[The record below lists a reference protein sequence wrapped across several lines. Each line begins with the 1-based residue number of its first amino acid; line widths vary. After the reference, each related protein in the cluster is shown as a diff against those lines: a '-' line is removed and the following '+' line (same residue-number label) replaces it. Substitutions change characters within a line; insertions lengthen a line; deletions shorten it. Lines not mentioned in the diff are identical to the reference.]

1 MPVRWLPPE
10 SIRHR
15 VFTHKTDV
23 WSFGVTVWEI
33 LTFGAR
39 PYQVIIIYNNTL
51 LFIYKGKKPYEILKM
66 LEGGHRLKQPATC
79 TLDLY
84 AALLECK
91 DFSLN

>member
-23 WSFGVTVWEI
+23 WSFGVTIWEI

-39 PYQVIIIYNNTL
+39 PYQVRQWVMIVYTL
-51 LFIYKGKKPYEILKM
+51 YTVLMTICYTFIG
-66 LEGGHRLKQPATC
+66 
-79 TLDLY
+79 
-84 AALLECK
+84 
-91 DFSLN
+91 

>member
-1 MPVRWLPPE
+1 MLLWHKFIIPETIFLNEMYIYYHYYQMPVRWLPPE

-39 PYQVIIIYNNTL
+39 PYQVSDWVGINWSAHCG
-51 LFIYKGKKPYEILKM
+51 YKHSSVY
-66 LEGGHRLKQPATC
+66 
-79 TLDLY
+79 
-84 AALLECK
+84 
-91 DFSLN
+91 

>member
-10 SIRHR
+10 SIRYR

-39 PYQVIIIYNNTL
+39 PYHVRQCLIVYAKYTVL
-51 LFIYKGKKPYEILKM
+51 MTMCCILI
-66 LEGGHRLKQPATC
+66 G
-79 TLDLY
+79 
-84 AALLECK
+84 
-91 DFSLN
+91 

>member
-10 SIRHR
+10 SIRNR

-39 PYQVIIIYNNTL
+39 PYQVYLPINDLMCLCSCANFENLSL
-51 LFIYKGKKPYEILKM
+51 LLHY
-66 LEGGHRLKQPATC
+66 
-79 TLDLY
+79 
-84 AALLECK
+84 
-91 DFSLN
+91 